1 MAQYAT
7 ASELAT
13 YLQKDLDTASANLA
27 LTTATAIFIGEAG
40 TTFSAVAGTYST
52 AALGER
58 EVFLPGPVTA
68 VSAVRV
74 NGVAITD
81 YTRIGDVLYRSARFG
96 TTTSYPP
103 DVVEVDYTAG
113 YTSVP
118 DDVKLAV
125 LQLAGELYENP
136 HRAVQRTEQIDDY
149 SLAEK
154 FADGAGDE
162 PVQPGWREV
171 AAKYRG
177 VVVA

>member
-7 ASELAT
+7 AVELAT
-13 YLQKDLDTASANLA
+13 YLQQDLDTASANLA
-27 LTTATAIFIGEAG
+27 LTTATAVFVGEAG
-40 TTFSAVAGTYST
+40 ATFAAVAGTYST

-58 EVFLPGPVTA
+58 HVFLPGPVTA

-74 NGVAITD
+74 NGVAVTD
-81 YTRIGDVLYRSARFG
+81 YTRIGDVLYRAARFG
-96 TTTSYPP
+96 TTSSFPP

-113 YTSVP
+113 YATVP

-136 HRAVQRTEQIDDY
+136 HGATSRTEQIDDY
-149 SLAEK
+149 SIAEK
-154 FADGAGDE
+154 FADVSGDT
-162 PVQPGWREV
+162 PVAPGWREV